1 MGKDRGPGG
10 STNLPPF
17 LCMNVQMMDPRSSR
31 KMANVSGNILDI
43 ELAKER
49 LECWRLE
56 GIFCWVGDWK
66 VSGIIYKLLRVENP
80 NYHKMIPLF
89 PISLHPN

>member
-1 MGKDRGPGG
+1 
-10 STNLPPF
+10 
-17 LCMNVQMMDPRSSR
+17 
-31 KMANVSGNILDI
+31 MANVSGNILDI

-80 NYHKMIPLF
+80 NYHKMIPQVYIQTNFEGKLLKLCQYLF
-89 PISLHPN
+89 IRCEF